1 MMQDRKSPGV
11 RLFLLER
18 IRKLLMI
25 DSFERFFL
33 ITLLV
38 VNILGSIYGYYWYGD
53 QLASTPVL
61 WWLFVPDSPLSTSL
75 FSVSLVFFLFHK
87 TLKFVPL
94 LALGSL
100 IKYGLWAVVINM
112 DLLVAGEGF
121 SWLNLMLS
129 LSHLGMAGEGIIF
142 LRQIKFSVEEI
153 FLLSV
158 WFICQDYV
166 DYVIGLHPF
175 LFSERQFSL
184 AQSLAVILSVSII
197 VLVVAVKKRLFFT
210 MMFDNFHNKQ
220 SK

>member
-1 MMQDRKSPGV
+1 MIWGMKSSGV
-11 RLFLLER
+11 RLFLVNR
-18 IRKLLMI
+18 IWKLLMVN
-25 DSFERFFL
+25 SFERFFL

-38 VNILGSIYGYYWYGD
+38 VNVFGSIYGYYWYGD

-175 LFSERQFSL
+175 LFSDRQLSL
-184 AQSLAVILSVSII
+184 AQGMAVILSVLII
-197 VLVVAVKKRLFFT
+197 ALVVAVKKGYFLIAT
-210 MMFDNFHNKQ
+210 LDNFHNKQ